1 MRKKPLLIITGPT
14 AAGKTNISIQLAKAL
29 QGEIISAD
37 SCQVYRGMNIGSAK
51 ITVEQMEGVPHHLI
65 DVLDPNEP
73 CNVAK
78 FQEMAY
84 ACMDGIYKRG
94 NLPIIVGGTGFYIQS
109 ILYGISFEQEEA
121 DSLREQIE
129 AYYREQGEANLWN
142 RLEACDPV
150 SAAAIHP
157 NNVKRVI
164 RAIEYYERTGT
175 CISDHN
181 AKEREKEPIYQ
192 GLYLVLTNERALL
205 YETINERVDQM
216 VSMGL
221 FQEVERLLKKGY
233 TKDMTSMQAIGYK
246 EIIAYYEGN
255 LTKDE
260 AIDLIK
266 QHTRHFAKRQMTWF
280 RRERNVYMIDKS
292 HYESEQEIVLAILD
306 KWSKEYELL

>member
-109 ILYGISFEQEEA
+109 ILYG
-121 DSLREQIE
+121 
-129 AYYREQGEANLWN
+129 
-142 RLEACDPV
+142 
-150 SAAAIHP
+150 
-157 NNVKRVI
+157 
-164 RAIEYYERTGT
+164 
-175 CISDHN
+175 
-181 AKEREKEPIYQ
+181 
-192 GLYLVLTNERALL
+192 
-205 YETINERVDQM
+205 
-216 VSMGL
+216 
-221 FQEVERLLKKGY
+221 
-233 TKDMTSMQAIGYK
+233 
-246 EIIAYYEGN
+246 
-255 LTKDE
+255 
-260 AIDLIK
+260 
-266 QHTRHFAKRQMTWF
+266 
-280 RRERNVYMIDKS
+280 
-292 HYESEQEIVLAILD
+292 
-306 KWSKEYELL
+306 

>member
-1 MRKKPLLIITGPT
+1 
-14 AAGKTNISIQLAKAL
+14 
-29 QGEIISAD
+29 
-37 SCQVYRGMNIGSAK
+37 
-51 ITVEQMEGVPHHLI
+51 
-65 DVLDPNEP
+65 PNEP